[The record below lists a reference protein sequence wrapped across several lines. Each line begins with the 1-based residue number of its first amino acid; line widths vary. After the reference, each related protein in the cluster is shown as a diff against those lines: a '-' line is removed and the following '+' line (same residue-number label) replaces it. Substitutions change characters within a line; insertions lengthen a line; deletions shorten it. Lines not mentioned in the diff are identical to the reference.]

1 MVSHLPVDTP
11 AFFHRGPSPAARL
24 VFFGLVSIVLLFLDA
39 RYRYL
44 EQVRQVVAVVLH
56 PVQRAA
62 ALPGAVLA
70 GIMSK
75 IDESAQVASAAKPE
89 DAHSCVQA

>member
-1 MVSHLPVDTP
+1 MRTAL
-11 AFFHRGPSPAARL
+11 ALGIKR
-24 VFFGLVSIVLLFLDA
+24 FL
-39 RYRYL
+39 
-44 EQVRQVVAVVLH
+44 E
-56 PVQRAA
+56 PG
-62 ALPGAVLA
+62 PGAVLA